1 MSQPAANERLD
12 ALELLLADHRAV
24 DRLFDRYEALDASEP
39 VEEKRRL
46 ADEIARELSV
56 HTEIEE
62 RFLYPTVRDELPQG
76 SRIAA
81 ESLDEHAGVR
91 EFLVAIGET
100 DPADP
105 KFDERV
111 TMLIRE
117 VRHHVEQ
124 EETEILPGIRARVP
138 EDVLLDLGEQMAG
151 AKATASNSSAR
162 P

>member
-1 MSQPAANERLD
+1 MSQPAAKERLD
-12 ALELLLADHRAV
+12 ALELLVADHAAV

-39 VEEKRRL
+39 AEEKQRL

-56 HTEIEE
+56 HMELEE

-76 SRIAA
+76 GRVTA
-81 ESLDEHAGVR
+81 ESLDEHEGVR
-91 EFLVAIGET
+91 EFLVAIEAT

-124 EETEILPGIRARVP
+124 EETEILPGIRARVAG
-138 EDVLLDLGEQMAG
+138 DMLLDLGEQIAD
-151 AKATASNSSAR
+151 AKPTAMGSSAR
-162 P
+162 A